1 MCFMKKWFRN
11 ILGFLAVLFLGFA
24 VFFAVEWYRYQKSP
38 QHTAEKYFND
48 LREKYEADTYGGST
62 PEETLQLFV
71 DALKKGDVDLAS
83 KYFMVEEQE
92 KQVAYLQDRQA
103 KGLLNVIVEN
113 AIKLKLTESNEEL
126 AFFNIIDA
134 NNIVKSEVILQKN
147 TKNKWKISEL

>member
-1 MCFMKKWFRN
+1 MKKYIQY
-11 ILGFLAVLFLGFA
+11 ILSFLAVLFLGFA
-24 VFFAVEWYRYQKSP
+24 VFFAIQQYRYRNSP
-38 QHTAEKYFND
+38 QHAAEKYFND

>member
-1 MCFMKKWFRN
+1 MKKWFRN

-92 KQVAYLQDRQA
+92 LWKEKF
-103 KGLLNVIVEN
+103 KGIIANGKLDFLIRDLVGLRSTKVE
-113 AIKLKLTESNEEL
+113 LER
-126 AFFNIIDA
+126 AFFTLA
-134 NNIVKSEVILQKN
+134 NEQKEVLVEMIFKKN

>member
-1 MCFMKKWFRN
+1 MKKYIQY
-11 ILGFLAVLFLGFA
+11 ILSFLAVLFLGFA
-24 VFFAVEWYRYQKSP
+24 VFFAIQQYRYRNSP
-38 QHTAEKYFND
+38 EYQAIKYFDD
-48 LREKYEADTYGGST
+48 LKSKYENDTYGGAT

>member
-1 MCFMKKWFRN
+1 MKKWFRN

-38 QHTAEKYFND
+38 QHTVEKYFND

-71 DALKKGDVDLAS
+71 DALKNGDIDLAS

-92 KQVAYLQDRQA
+92 KQKIHLEEIKQRGSLHAMIEDA
-103 KGLLNVIVEN
+103 N
-113 AIKLKLTESNEEL
+113 KLKLTKNDGEK
-126 AFFNIIDA
+126 AYFIIIGEDGVVA
-134 NNIVKSEVILQKN
+134 IEVILQKN
-147 TKNKWKISEL
+147 IKNKWKISEL

>member
-1 MCFMKKWFRN
+1 MKKWFRN

-24 VFFAVEWYRYQKSP
+24 VFFAVEQYRYYKSP
-38 QHTAEKYFND
+38 QHKAEKYFND

-92 KQVAYLQDRQA
+92 KEKTYLQEMKD
-103 KGLLNVIVEN
+103 KGLLASVIEN
-113 AIKLKLTESNEEL
+113 INKLELTKNNGKE
-126 AFFNIIDA
+126 AFFVLA
-134 NNIVKSEVILQKN
+134 NKMNVVEIQVILQKISN
-147 TKNKWKISEL
+147 RWKISEL